1 MKNVLIAG
9 VSGNIGS
16 YIYETLKNKF
26 NLFGISRSYH
36 DRKEN
41 IYKLDLTDLSEV
53 EKYTEDCLQF
63 DALIFFVA
71 LAHEKGENKNYKEF
85 NKINVTTLKNLLN
98 CLKKNKKLP
107 TSIIF
112 ASTISVYGQKI
123 YSDFYYEDS
132 KKDPKTPYAKTKLEA
147 ENFLL
152 KNFKKNSTI
161 LRISPVYSKK
171 FFLNVDRRT
180 KLRKFYYRVGSGEM
194 RMSLCHMK
202 NIRKVLNAILNETV
216 PVGIY
221 NISDSVSYSFNDLLK
236 ANKSIFVL
244 KIPRMILWFF
254 YFLGKTFGNL
264 FLEENAI
271 KLLSNNFYP
280 SDKIRRFMELEYSI
294 DNLK

>member
-1 MKNVLIAG
+1 MKNILIAG

-16 YIYETLKNKF
+16 YIYKALKNKF
-26 NLFGISRSYH
+26 NLSGISRSNH

-41 IYKLDLTDLSEV
+41 IYKLDLTDLNEV
-53 EKYTEDCLQF
+53 KKFTENCLIF

-71 LAHEKGENKNYKEF
+71 LAHEKGKNKNYKEF
-85 NKINVTTLKNLLN
+85 NRLNVTTLKNLLN
-98 CLKKNKKLP
+98 CLEKNEKLP
-107 TSIIF
+107 ASIIY
-112 ASTISVYGQKI
+112 ASTISVYGQKM

-152 KNFKKNSTI
+152 KNFKKTSTI

-171 FFLNVDRRT
+171 FFLNIDRRT
-180 KLRKFYYRVGSGEM
+180 KLWKFYYKIGSGEKG
-194 RMSLCHMK
+194 MSLCHMK
-202 NIRKVLNAILNETV
+202 NIRKVLNAVLNGTV

-221 NISDSVSYSFNDLLK
+221 NISDNVFYTFNDLLK
-236 ANKSIFVL
+236 ANKSSFILRV
-244 KIPRMILWFF
+244 PRLILWFF

-264 FLEENAI
+264 FFEENTI

-280 SDKIRRFMELEYSI
+280 SDKISRFIDLKHSI
-294 DNLK
+294 DNLE